1 MRVIDQGR
9 HARRA
14 LDAYDRD
21 VHTTEEFCHD
31 RDLSIAT
38 DLDSDKKKK
47 DLRDLGRHKYIVLN
61 DSRFIW
67 NNIII

>member
-1 MRVIDQGR
+1 MIDQGR
-9 HARRA
+9 NTRRA

-21 VHTTEEFCHD
+21 AGTTEEFCHD

-47 DLRDLGRHKYIVLN
+47 QKGPPGFGTSQIYCFK
-61 DSRFIW
+61 
-67 NNIII
+67 